1 MLAGLSAH
9 WAHAGRVCVWATSGP
24 RFRAISAHT
33 QFGRQA
39 RPGQPPPSRS
49 PFADR
54 RCRAPQPPFAGFQAP
69 GQPAVD
75 SQRSAQAPAATGG
88 RSARGT
94 AKPWPMQ
101 GTPSPARPL
110 LAAAVSS
117 PEMEIPLAEGRFVQ
131 PQQAAAAL
139 PPAAATAAGGPFN
152 GSSPSRHSETMST
165 DAGEYS
171 EHARLVSSALSDDGM
186 TPLIQVCNVHRWWV
200 LPCADL
206 AMPVLNCP
214 SGLAALHC
222 RRSTLCTALCPPR
235 SQRARVSRTCC
246 CSASA

>member
-1 MLAGLSAH
+1 
-9 WAHAGRVCVWATSGP
+9 
-24 RFRAISAHT
+24 
-33 QFGRQA
+33 
-39 RPGQPPPSRS
+39 
-49 PFADR
+49 
-54 RCRAPQPPFAGFQAP
+54 
-69 GQPAVD
+69 
-75 SQRSAQAPAATGG
+75 
-88 RSARGT
+88 
-94 AKPWPMQ
+94 MQ

-110 LAAAVSS
+110 LAAAASS

-165 DAGEYS
+165 DAAEYS

-186 TPLIQVCNVHRWWV
+186 TPLIQVCTVHSWWV

-206 AMPVLNCP
+206 AMPVRTMVP
-214 SGLAALHC
+214 AGW
-222 RRSTLCTALCPPR
+222 REYTVYVSTLCAAALCPPR
-235 SQRARVSRTCC
+235 SRRARASRTCC